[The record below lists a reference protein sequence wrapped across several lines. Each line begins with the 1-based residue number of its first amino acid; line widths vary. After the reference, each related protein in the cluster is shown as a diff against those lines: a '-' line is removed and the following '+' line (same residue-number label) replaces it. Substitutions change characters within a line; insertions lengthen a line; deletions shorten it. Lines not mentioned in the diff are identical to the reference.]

1 MLENVALIIPA
12 AGEGLRFNADGGI
25 RKPYVLLAGEPILLH
40 TLRRFAGIPAIV
52 QRVLAVHPEDVEAVR
67 KEWGRRLEELGVSDV
82 VAGGKTRQQS
92 VACALAVLQNDIG
105 IVAVHDS
112 VRPFVSRRAI
122 EESIQ
127 RAAEFG
133 GAVVASGMIA
143 TVKRADTERR
153 IVETVP
159 RENLWLAQTPQ
170 TFRKGILAEAYEAA
184 ARDGVAATDDSF
196 LVERVGGTVVIV
208 EESAAN
214 IKITTLDDLRLAEAI
229 AREID
234 RQP

>member
-1 MLENVALIIPA
+1 
-12 AGEGLRFNADGGI
+12 
-25 RKPYVLLAGEPILLH
+25 
-40 TLRRFAGIPAIV
+40 
-52 QRVLAVHPEDVEAVR
+52 
-67 KEWGRRLEELGVSDV
+67 
-82 VAGGKTRQQS
+82 
-92 VACALAVLQNDIG
+92 
-105 IVAVHDS
+105 
-112 VRPFVSRRAI
+112 
-122 EESIQ
+122 SIQ

-196 LVERVGGTVVIV
+196 LVERIGGTVVIV

-214 IKITTLDDLRLAEAI
+214 IKITTRDDLRLAEAI